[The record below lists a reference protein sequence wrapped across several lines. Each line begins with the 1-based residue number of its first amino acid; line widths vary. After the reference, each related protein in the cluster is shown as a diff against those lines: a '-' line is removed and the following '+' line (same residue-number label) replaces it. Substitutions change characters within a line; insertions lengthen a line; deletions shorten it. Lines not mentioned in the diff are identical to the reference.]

1 MKKNIIVKK
10 NDREHALLRPGRYI
24 SNIKPEI
31 NNLFLYSNG
40 VIQYEEVTYVEGL
53 IKIIREVID
62 NSIDEAIRT
71 NFKFANKIKVDIEA
85 NGSITIEDNGRG
97 IPYSKD
103 EEGHTSAELAWCH
116 LKAGSNFDD
125 EVDNTTVGQNGE
137 GVCLTH
143 IFSKSFLGETCDG
156 SKKTTVSSNNNMDNI
171 KTKTITGKKKF
182 TRVSFTPDY
191 QRFSLEGLDEAHL
204 KIIYTDLLNLSLAYP
219 KIKFIYNSK
228 DIENMSFDKYLN
240 MINNKENYESF
251 EVEGLK
257 FAIIENS
264 SDDFNFIHN
273 INGINAYEG
282 GSPLTW
288 LLNNISNKLKDRL
301 AKSCKNIKV
310 GDIKNKIT
318 LVAFFNGMRNPR
330 FSNQSK
336 TKCINTY
343 TDFKDTVGD
352 INFVKIAE
360 KIRKNKS
367 ITNSIVLNY
376 KIIEEFGQKKIL
388 ESLKPVSNKRFFIEK
403 YLPPTDNHKYL
414 VISEGDSANGSISPV
429 LGRKDFGYFPLK
441 GKPLNVL
448 EVTNVKISSNE
459 EIKNIFQIINLDV
472 TKDKQKLKYENI
484 LIATDADADGVH
496 ILGLILNLF
505 NKFAK
510 DLILNGNIKMLR
522 TPIIVAK
529 KKNEIFKDF
538 YSLNEYHNFI
548 NNNSS
553 TGLTFQYY
561 KGLGTWIASDLRKL
575 IKSKGIDNFIVP
587 FTIENEEDL
596 DEIMELWFSKDK
608 SDLRKDEI
616 IDNSF
621 DINGAL

>member
-1 MKKNIIVKK
+1 M
-10 NDREHALLRPGRYI
+10 
-24 SNIKPEI
+24 
-31 NNLFLYSNG
+31 
-40 VIQYEEVTYVEGL
+40 
-53 IKIIREVID
+53 
-62 NSIDEAIRT
+62 
-71 NFKFANKIKVDIEA
+71 
-85 NGSITIEDNGRG
+85 
-97 IPYSKD
+97 
-103 EEGHTSAELAWCH
+103 
-116 LKAGSNFDD
+116 
-125 EVDNTTVGQNGE
+125 
-137 GVCLTH
+137 
-143 IFSKSFLGETCDG
+143 
-156 SKKTTVSSNNNMDNI
+156 
-171 KTKTITGKKKF
+171 
-182 TRVSFTPDY
+182 
-191 QRFSLEGLDEAHL
+191 
-204 KIIYTDLLNLSLAYP
+204 
-219 KIKFIYNSK
+219 
-228 DIENMSFDKYLN
+228 
-240 MINNKENYESF
+240 
-251 EVEGLK
+251 
-257 FAIIENS
+257 
-264 SDDFNFIHN
+264 
-273 INGINAYEG
+273 
-282 GSPLTW
+282 
-288 LLNNISNKLKDRL
+288 
-301 AKSCKNIKV
+301 
-310 GDIKNKIT
+310 
-318 LVAFFNGMRNPR
+318 
-330 FSNQSK
+330 
-336 TKCINTY
+336 
-343 TDFKDTVGD
+343 
-352 INFVKIAE
+352 
-360 KIRKNKS
+360 
-367 ITNSIVLNY
+367 
-376 KIIEEFGQKKIL
+376 
-388 ESLKPVSNKRFFIEK
+388 
-403 YLPPTDNHKYL
+403 
-414 VISEGDSANGSISPV
+414 
-429 LGRKDFGYFPLK
+429 K